1 MQLLKTLHYFC
12 KMIKTSKVRAIVFDW
27 GDTIMR
33 DFDLP
38 GPMSVWEKVAW
49 IDGAEEALK
58 TLSSRY
64 TCIIATSADHS
75 DTAEM
80 KTALARVGADN
91 YFHKF
96 YSQKELGYK
105 KPDVRF
111 FEAVLSNSGFKPEET
126 LMVGNLYDKDIVGAK
141 QAGMTTVFLNE
152 NGIAGHYPMADFII
166 NDMVALIELTPY
178 SKHG

>member
-1 MQLLKTLHYFC
+1 MKIPSN
-12 KMIKTSKVRAIVFDW
+12 IKAIVFDW

-38 GPMSVWEKVAW
+38 GPMSQWEKVACV
-49 IDGAEEALK
+49 DGAEAALK
-58 TLSSRY
+58 ALSPNY

-80 KTALARVGADN
+80 KAALDRVGADK
-91 YFHKF
+91 YFHHF

-111 FEAVLSNSGFKPEET
+111 FQAVLRLVGFAPEES
-126 LMVGNLYDKDIVGAK
+126 LMVGNLYEKDITGAK
-141 QAGMTTVFLNE
+141 QAGMATVFFNE
-152 NGIAGHYPMADFII
+152 KGLKGEFEAADYQISHMASL
-166 NDMVALIELTPY
+166 VELF
-178 SKHG
+178 